1 MKQLLCSLLVFAF
14 CCVHAQS
21 HFQPGKV
28 LPNTGDT
35 LRGEIDYGNWAVNPR
50 TIRFRSGP
58 GGAHV
63 YSVAD
68 LRYFEVDGM
77 DSYFRAPVTKDMRP
91 IAESGMAM
99 AGSSDTTA
107 QDTVWLR
114 VLVQGKRLS
123 LFELIDSKPHFYI
136 QDTPGV
142 YTELRY
148 QRFLRTDMVDVIQED
163 NGFQNQLM
171 VYLPDS
177 GSKGL
182 QMRIE
187 HASYSEGS
195 LTRMVS
201 ALNGQQPVHRPG
213 GTDFRFY
220 AGAGIL
226 SGSLKFTTSA
236 GNIVPVIGM
245 PFSHPISPS
254 GYIGLDMVRR
264 RNRGDLGLR
273 VELGYWAA
281 TYKGTS
287 DNPGG
292 YNYYA
297 TIKQSTIAPFVG
309 LAYYFYRERDFRLF
323 VLLGTAMNISTYPTS
338 QVVTIYPGS
347 NSPPYTQPQGL
358 QGFWFEPQLRVGA
371 QLFDKMSIEAIGAFF
386 NNVVT
391 DYELYKG
398 ATSQYGLKVSYYF
411 KGTH

>member
-1 MKQLLCSLLVFAF
+1 VAFFVFLWLHSSDMKQLLCSLLVFAF

-201 ALNGQQPVHRPG
+201 ALNGQLEIHDLSREYRTRDRHAFFASHIPVRIHRIG
-213 GTDFRFY
+213 Y
-220 AGAGIL
+220 
-226 SGSLKFTTSA
+226 GSPEEQGRPRTSR
-236 GNIVPVIGM
+236 G
-245 PFSHPISPS
+245 
-254 GYIGLDMVRR
+254 IGL
-264 RNRGDLGLR
+264 LGCHL
-273 VELGYWAA
+273 
-281 TYKGTS
+281 
-287 DNPGG
+287 
-292 YNYYA
+292 
-297 TIKQSTIAPFVG
+297 
-309 LAYYFYRERDFRLF
+309 
-323 VLLGTAMNISTYPTS
+323 
-338 QVVTIYPGS
+338 
-347 NSPPYTQPQGL
+347 
-358 QGFWFEPQLRVGA
+358 
-371 QLFDKMSIEAIGAFF
+371 
-386 NNVVT
+386 
-391 DYELYKG
+391 
-398 ATSQYGLKVSYYF
+398 
-411 KGTH
+411 